1 MRIRE
6 AVEKSG
12 VSAPAIRYYER
23 LGLLGSV
30 RRTPAGYRAF
40 SDNDVQLL
48 VFLRKARDLGFTL
61 SECSELLELVA
72 APVPP
77 SRARVERT
85 REIAS
90 VRLADINQQIEHL
103 ERRRELV
110 QLHLESLDAL
120 GSDCP
125 VTRLLHRQS

>member
-30 RRTPAGYRAF
+30 QRTPAGYRAF

-77 SRARVERT
+77 SPARVERT

-90 VRLADINQQIEHL
+90 ARLADINQQIEHL

-125 VTRLLHRQS
+125 VTRRLHRQS